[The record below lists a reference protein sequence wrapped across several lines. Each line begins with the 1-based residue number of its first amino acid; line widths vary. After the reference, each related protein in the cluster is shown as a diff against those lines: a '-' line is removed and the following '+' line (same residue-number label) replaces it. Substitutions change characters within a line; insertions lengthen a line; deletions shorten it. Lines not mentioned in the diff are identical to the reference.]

1 MKAVNKKSFLLVI
14 ALALVFS
21 LTVGLTLAYFSD
33 YNAAKGESTIAL
45 GGKTVLHDKYTSD
58 TKTVVIENTG
68 DVPVVARVAVY
79 APILSDGQTVTVT
92 GDDDWEKK
100 GTGDKAHWYYTKVL
114 TPKGT
119 PGAKSSPLTVS
130 TEYLLKEDLGDTVNV
145 VVTHES
151 SQIAYD
157 ENGNIIVPG
166 EIPPGDWDKINYTF
180 Q

>member
-45 GGKTVLHDKYTSD
+45 GGKTEIHDEYTSD

-68 DVPVVARVAVY
+68 DVPVVVRVAVY
-79 APILSDGQTVTVT
+79 APIVGDNQTADVSGT
-92 GDDDWEKK
+92 DWEKV
-100 GTGDKAHWYYTKVL
+100 GSGDTAYWYYTKIIE
-114 TPKGT
+114 PK
-119 PGAKSSPLTVS
+119 KSASTLTVS
-130 TEYLLKEDLGDTVNV
+130 TTYLKNADLGDTVDV

-151 SQIAYD
+151 SQVAYD
-157 ENGNIIVPG
+157 KDGNVIVPSG
-166 EIPPGDWDKINYTF
+166 WANKIV

>member
-14 ALALVFS
+14 ALALVLS
-21 LTVGLTLAYFSD
+21 LTVGLALAYFSD
-33 YNAAKGESTIAL
+33 YNSAKGESTIAL
-45 GGKTVLHDKYTSD
+45 GGKTVIHDEYDSD

-79 APILSDGQTVTVT
+79 APIVGENQTASVSGEGWV
-92 GDDDWEKK
+92 KK
-100 GTGDKAHWYYTKVL
+100 GTGDNAHWYYTKIID
-114 TPKGT
+114 
-119 PGAKSSPLTVS
+119 PGESSSKLTVS
-130 TEYLLKEDLGDTVNV
+130 TTYLLKEDLGDTVNV

-157 ENGNIIVPG
+157 KDGKIIAPS
-166 EIPPGDWDKINYTF
+166 DWDKIDYTV